1 MERRLDHDLSRF
13 EMVYPGRGEDAGG
26 GYVFEDDDEYDQDA
40 HVSRLEEENLTLKE
54 RLFLMEQ
61 EVGDMRRRLEVL
73 EARFSQ
79 CDGVAGGE
87 NAVEEAP
94 PGNDAERVHGVSEN
108 SSEGDAE
115 GVHLGSEKSEG
126 QTAAM
131 QAAVVSVKTGQQDAV
146 GSEETGKHDV
156 EEQVALGSEKAGET
170 EAEEQGALGG
180 SEKTSKHDAEKQ
192 GALDEQEIEMTYS
205 EKTGEHDMEMVDSA
219 LDKKMGEDNGEIR
232 LEAWQ

>member
-1 MERRLDHDLSRF
+1 M
-13 EMVYPGRGEDAGG
+13 
-26 GYVFEDDDEYDQDA
+26 
-40 HVSRLEEENLTLKE
+40 
-54 RLFLMEQ
+54 
-61 EVGDMRRRLEVL
+61 
-73 EARFSQ
+73 
-79 CDGVAGGE
+79 
-87 NAVEEAP
+87 EEAP
-94 PGNDAERVHGVSEN
+94 PGNDADRVHGVSEN

-156 EEQVALGSEKAGET
+156 EEQVALGSKKTGET

-192 GALDEQEIEMTYS
+192 GVLDEHEMEMTDS
-205 EKTGEHDMEMVDSA
+205 EKIGEHDIEMVDSA